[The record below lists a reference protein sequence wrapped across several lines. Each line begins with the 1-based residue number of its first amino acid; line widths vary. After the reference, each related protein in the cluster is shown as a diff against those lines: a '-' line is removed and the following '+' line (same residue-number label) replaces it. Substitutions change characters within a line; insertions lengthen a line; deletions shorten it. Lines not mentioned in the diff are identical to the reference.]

1 MTFLNTNRNET
12 IMPRSILQFFVFVA
26 LMFGLPSNALAVK
39 WQALDGTSQY
49 KVAYDEQSIR
59 QNSPGLFETVLRFIP
74 RGEAERRSAALEYK
88 EKLYHS
94 HLESYQ
100 INCSEQTALLS
111 RVDIIG
117 TSKAR
122 LKQLKGGSQP
132 DQILPG
138 SVLYNVAQR
147 ICPAPEDETE
157 SDGSAGVQT
166 DEQAAIEDKVLSSDK
181 LQLIENLQ
189 KKAVSK
195 EATADT
201 WKELGN
207 IYFDTDQPE
216 PAIKAY
222 EHALSLRPND
232 TDALNDQGAMY
243 RQTGNFQQALAN
255 FEKAFSIDPTNLE
268 SLYNSAYVYAF
279 DLNSIPKALVLWWKY
294 LELESK
300 SETALQVRSFV
311 EKYGK

>member
-1 MTFLNTNRNET
+1 
-12 IMPRSILQFFVFVA
+12 MPRSILQFFVLIAF
-26 LMFGLPSNALAVK
+26 LFGLQPNALAVK

-49 KVAYDEQSIR
+49 KVAYDEQAIR
-59 QNSPGLFETVLRFIP
+59 QNPLGLFEVLIRFIP
-74 RGEAERRSAALEYK
+74 RGEAERKSAAAGYK
-88 EKLYHS
+88 EKRYHS

-100 INCSEQTALLS
+100 IDCSEQTALLR
-111 RVDIIG
+111 RVEILG
-117 TSKAR
+117 TSRTR
-122 LKQLKGGSQP
+122 LKQLKGDTQP
-132 DQILPG
+132 DLILPG
-138 SVLYNVAQR
+138 SVLYNAAQR
-147 ICPAPEDETE
+147 ICPVPDDDAEVDN
-157 SDGSAGVQT
+157 GSAGLVQT
-166 DEQAAIEDKVLSSDK
+166 DEPDAIEDRGLSSDK

-189 KKAVSK
+189 EKATSK

-216 PAIKAY
+216 LAIKAY
-222 EHALSLRPND
+222 EQALSLRPND
-232 TDALNDQGAMY
+232 TDSLNDQGAMY
-243 RQTGNFQQALAN
+243 RQTGNFQQAVAN

-279 DLNSIPKALVLWWKY
+279 DLNNTPKALVLWRKY

-300 SETALQVRSFV
+300 SETALQVRSLI